1 MCRWV
6 DVLSAR
12 ASDNREDIIVTKQKT
27 GSLPAGLLALALG
40 GFGIGLT
47 EFGIVGLLPEIAADF
62 AVTES
67 VAGYLVSGYALAVAF
82 GAIAL
87 TVAFSRAERKRVLL
101 GLVILFITG
110 NLISAL
116 APTYVAMLIGRIIA
130 ALCHGGFFGVGAV
143 VAASMVDDK
152 KKAGAISLMFA
163 GLTVANV
170 VGIPFGTFVGQ
181 QLGWRATFWVITAI
195 GIVTFFGIQLLVQSS
210 SAPKNAGVRSE
221 LGVLRRPQVLLSAAV
236 SILTFGGVVGAYT
249 YIAFTLTEVSGF
261 ATSTVPWLLLLFGV
275 GTFIGNLV
283 GGKLADRSLDRSLSI
298 ILVALVIVLTGFAL
312 GATFW
317 WVVLVA
323 MFLLG
328 AVGFATAPGLQLRIM
343 HFADDAP
350 TVASGTNIAALNVG
364 NAIGAWIGGLAIAAG
379 FGFVSPLWVGAAL
392 VAGAIFILLITSL
405 VRTTPRATESPMTGA
420 PTDPAEPA
428 AATSEASH

>member
-1 MCRWV
+1 MLPIW
-6 DVLSAR
+6 
-12 ASDNREDIIVTKQKT
+12 ASDNREDVIVTKQKT
-27 GSLPAGLLALALG
+27 SALPAGLLALALG

-62 AVTES
+62 VVTES

-82 GAIAL
+82 GAIVL

-101 GLVILFITG
+101 GLVVLFIAG
-110 NLISAL
+110 NLVSAL
-116 APTYVAMLIGRIIA
+116 APTYAAMLIGRVIA

-143 VAASMVDDK
+143 VAASMVEDK

-170 VGIPFGTFVGQ
+170 VGIPFGTFIGQ
-181 QLGWRATFWVITAI
+181 QLGWRATFWVITVI
-195 GIVTFFGIQLLVQSS
+195 GIVTFFGIQFLVQNP
-210 SAPKNAGVRSE
+210 SAPRTAGLRSE

-261 ATSTVPWLLLLFGV
+261 ATSTVPWLLLLFGT

-283 GGKLADRSLDRSLSI
+283 GGKLADRSLDQSLSI
-298 ILVALVIVLTGFAL
+298 ILVVLVVVLAGFAL

-317 WVVLVA
+317 WAAIVA

-392 VAGAIFILLITSL
+392 VAGAFFILLITSL
-405 VRTTPRATESPMTGA
+405 VRMTPRATETPMTEA
-420 PTDPAEPA
+420 PTASAERA
-428 AATSEASH
+428 AVASGMSR

>member
-1 MCRWV
+1 M
-6 DVLSAR
+6 
-12 ASDNREDIIVTKQKT
+12 TKTKT
-27 GSLPAGLLALALG
+27 SSMPAGLIALALG

-67 VAGYLVSGYALAVAF
+67 VAGFLVSGYALAVAV

-87 TVAFSRAERKRVLL
+87 TAAFSRAERKNVLL
-101 GLVILFITG
+101 GLVVLFIVG

-116 APTYVAMLIGRIIA
+116 APTYTLMLIGRIIA

-143 VAASMVDDK
+143 VAANMVEDK

-170 VGIPFGTFVGQ
+170 VGIPFGTFIGQ
-181 QLGWRATFWVITAI
+181 QFGWRSTFWVITAL
-195 GIVTFFGIQLLVQSS
+195 GIVTFLGIQFLVQKSR
-210 SAPKNAGVRSE
+210 APETAGLRAE
-221 LGVLRRPQVLLSAAV
+221 LGVLRRPQVLLSALV
-236 SILTFGGVVGAYT
+236 SILTFGGLVGAYT

-261 ATSTVPWLLLLFGV
+261 ATSTVPWLLLLFGA

-283 GGKLADRSLDRSLSI
+283 GGKLADRALDRSLLA
-298 ILVALVIVLTGFAL
+298 ILISLA
-312 GATFW
+312 
-317 WVVLVA
+317 VVLVAFALSATIWWAALIA

-328 AVGFATAPGLQLRIM
+328 AVGFATAPGLQLRVM

-350 TVASGTNIAALNVG
+350 SVASGTNIAALNVG
-364 NAIGAWIGGLAIAAG
+364 NAIGAWIGGLTIAAG
-379 FGFVSPLWVGAAL
+379 LGFVSPLWVGAAL
-392 VAGAIFILLITSL
+392 AGGALLVLLPAGISSA
-405 VRTTPRATESPMTGA
+405 RARNTTTTAATESASDQTAVTSG
-420 PTDPAEPA
+420 
-428 AATSEASH
+428 ATS